1 MRMKTEI
8 AFCDLP
14 WTRLKV
20 GPGGEIHNCC
30 WQQIGIG
37 NVLNESFS
45 KLWTDNEILKDIR
58 KVTKNGDLHSLCKE
72 FGSCPYVGKFENPEW
87 NSWYSKEASTFKYND
102 YPVSVELDLPNTHCN
117 IGPGFPDDEK
127 NPACIMCARRLD
139 GFVNDTT
146 HLFKDI
152 CEKIQ
157 FLMPY
162 LERIH
167 IQGYAEP
174 FYKDII
180 FDTLDL
186 LDFDIFKKRIK
197 VTTITNAMYFNEK
210 MYKKWIDRVDRSCI
224 IFSIDAGSRET
235 YKKVRMA
242 DAYDLVSKNLIQYG
256 KNVDKKY
263 HEINVNCNIN
273 MLNVKECVKMVELVA
288 KANVNAFTITPTDAM
303 PITKDICINE
313 SNREIF
319 KENFELARL
328 RAEELGVN
336 ILLLKG
342 F

>member
-1 MRMKTEI
+1 MKET

-20 GPGGEIHNCC
+20 SPGGEITNCC

-37 NVLNESFS
+37 NVIHKSFTD
-45 KLWTDNEILKDIR
+45 LWTNSDTLKSIRKDI
-58 KVTKNGDLHSLCKE
+58 KDGDFHPLCSE
-72 FGSCPYVGKFENPEW
+72 FGSCPYMSDANPAEW
-87 NSWYSKEASTFKYND
+87 SSWYSNEESTFEYDKY
-102 YPVSVELDLPNTHCN
+102 PTMLELDLPNTHCN
-117 IGPGFPDDEK
+117 IGPGIPNDDT

-146 HLFKDI
+146 HLFKGI

-174 FYKDII
+174 LYKDIV
-180 FDTLDL
+180 FEVLDW
-186 LDFDIFKKRIK
+186 LDFSIFKKK
-197 VTTITNAMYFNEK
+197 VWLSMITNGMYVNEKTSNRWIESADKTTIM
-210 MYKKWIDRVDRSCI
+210 V
-224 IFSIDAGSRET
+224 SIDAGSRET
-235 YKKVRMA
+235 YKKIRIA
-242 DAYDLVSKNLIQYG
+242 DAYDLVIKNMIKYSKNRDGEQHKLHI
-256 KNVDKKY
+256 NNNINT
-263 HEINVNCNIN
+263 INVH
-273 MLNVKECVKMVELVA
+273 ECVKMIEDADRIGVDVIQLG
-288 KANVNAFTITPTDAM
+288 PTDPM
-303 PITKDICINE
+303 EMTQDICVNE

-319 KENFELARL
+319 EENFELARL

-336 ILLLKG
+336 IQLLKG